1 MKTLLSVLAMTSAI
15 ATPAAL
21 AAKPITFTTTLKNYG
36 GPGAYLAIYVTDRNG
51 AYKGTLW
58 MSGGKSKYYKHLSG
72 WFRATRGDVS
82 QASGITGAS
91 VGAGRTLDITLNL
104 ADSLLDAGYVLHV
117 DASVE
122 DRRDSP
128 SDVSIP
134 LNRANAGKTVR
145 GKRYVASFTFK

>member
-1 MKTLLSVLAMTSAI
+1 
-15 ATPAAL
+15 
-21 AAKPITFTTTLKNYG
+21 
-36 GPGAYLAIYVTDRNG
+36 
-51 AYKGTLW
+51 

-72 WFRATRGDVS
+72 WFRATRGDVG

-117 DASVE
+117 DAAVE

-134 LNRANAGKTVR
+134 LTRANAGKTAR